1 MIALLISTLAF
12 SASGNYYNNSIRTMR
27 DDLAPYV
34 SYAAIAAPPVVPAV
48 PVVSVGKIVSLKLP
62 KKSLRQQFVGA
73 AESCSTAADLA
84 KNFVVSIDNDAPAK
98 GENVTTVFDF
108 DLDAPI
114 TGGTAYYSA
123 TLNGLGPF
131 TSTAA
136 LCEETAKT
144 NDPCPLAAGHHH
156 EVSSA
161 ANTVT
166 GKIVTTI
173 TWEDESGAQI
183 LCAKITVKSS

>member
-1 MIALLISTLAF
+1 MIALIISTLAF

-27 DDLAPYV
+27 DDFSAPYAAV
-34 SYAAIAAPPVVPAV
+34 PAIAAPVPA
-48 PVVSVGKIVSLKLP
+48 VVSVGKIVSLKLP
-62 KKSLRQQFVGA
+62 KKMLRQQFVGA
-73 AESCSTAADLA
+73 AQSCSTAADLA